1 VHIGGREVVAG
12 LVAGGE
18 EGLEV
23 GVGAVRDHAPGPSAA
38 AAAGEDDRF
47 RLVGRGGVEVLESRL
62 RATLGRYGG
71 RGARAPGVVECR
83 RSLREAGVGI
93 AGQRG
98 LLERDSGA
106 AGKGEKGVS

>member
-1 VHIGGREVVAG
+1 VHIGGREVVSG
-12 LVAGGE
+12 LVAGGK

-23 GVGAVRDHAPGPSAA
+23 GVGAVCCHAQGPSAA
-38 AAAGEDDRF
+38 AAAGEDDGF
-47 RLVGRGGVEVLESRL
+47 RLVGRCVVEVLEPRV
-62 RATLGRYGG
+62 RATLGRYGR

-83 RSLREAGVGI
+83 RSLREAGGDI

-98 LLERDSGA
+98 LLERNSGA